1 VDLVRL
7 VPQSDSIL
15 MRNVKRAERLF
26 IPDVVAI
33 ATDSRLL
40 NLALTLALGVSSGY
54 KITNEFLTLFLL
66 LQILPLK
73 ALLQT
78 YLHQSPFCA
87 RFPFSHIFLYV

>member
-7 VPQSDSIL
+7 VPQSDSIS

-54 KITNEFLTLFLL
+54 KSLMSFLLFLL
-66 LQILPLK
+66 LQILLFK
-73 ALLQT
+73 ALLQSF
-78 YLHQSPFCA
+78 LH
-87 RFPFSHIFLYV
+87 

>member
-7 VPQSDSIL
+7 VPQSDSIS

-54 KITNEFLTLFLL
+54 KITNEFLTLSLL
-66 LQILPLK
+66 LQILPFK
-73 ALLQT
+73 ALLQSF
-78 YLHQSPFCA
+78 LH
-87 RFPFSHIFLYV
+87 